1 MAPTAFASAVPLRL
15 VRQPMELRTSAAAAV
30 APATTAVAGAAS
42 HTARGARRAF
52 QPWMSADAQA
62 SASAA
67 TDSHDLNGTT
77 ISGPLTPA
85 RNYLLV
91 KNAPP
96 PTTTA
101 GGLILSTASAEK
113 PTYGEVLAAGPGSYW
128 PAGGLIPM
136 VVAVG
141 ETVLFGKYGGTEVT
155 YDNAKSTLVTQD
167 DVLCKL
173 EGGAYSADAVV
184 PILDRVFV
192 KKAAAASESGGGIV
206 LTAGAASNDRNT
218 GEVVSTGPG
227 RLMENGQVEPMTFG
241 VGATVLFAKFGGT
254 EIKFGSDEYVM
265 LRVTDIYAHW

>member
-1 MAPTAFASAVPLRL
+1 
-15 VRQPMELRTSAAAAV
+15 
-30 APATTAVAGAAS
+30 
-42 HTARGARRAF
+42 
-52 QPWMSADAQA
+52 MSADAQA
-62 SASAA
+62 SASTA
-67 TDSHDLNGTT
+67 SHELNGMT
-77 ISGPLTPA
+77 IPGPLTPA

-91 KNAPP
+91 KTATP

-101 GGLILSTASAEK
+101 GGLILSTATAEK

-141 ETVLFGKYGGTEVT
+141 ETVLFGKYGGTELT
-155 YDNAKSTLVTQD
+155 YDNAKTTLVTQD

-173 EGGAYSADAVV
+173 EGGAYTAEAVV

-192 KKAAAASESGGGIV
+192 KKAAAAAESGGGIV
-206 LTAGAASNDRNT
+206 LTAGAAGSDRNT

-241 VGATVLFAKFGGT
+241 AGATVLFAKFGGT
-254 EIKFGSDEYVM
+254 EIKFGADEYVM

>member
-1 MAPTAFASAVPLRL
+1 MAASTAFASAVPLRL
-15 VRQPMELRTSAAAAV
+15 VRQPTALRTSAAAAV
-30 APATTAVAGAAS
+30 VPAPAAAAAGGAS
-42 HTARGARRAF
+42 RAARGGARG
-52 QPWMSADAQA
+52 QPSMSADAQS
-62 SASAA
+62 SASTA
-67 TDSHDLNGTT
+67 SHELNGMT
-77 ISGPLTPA
+77 IPGPLTPA

-91 KNAPP
+91 KTATP

-101 GGLILSTASAEK
+101 GGLILSTATAEK

-128 PAGGLIPM
+128 PAGGVIPM

-141 ETVLFGKYGGTEVT
+141 ETVLFGKYGGTELT
-155 YDNAKSTLVTQD
+155 YDNAKTTLVTQD

-173 EGGAYSADAVV
+173 EGGVYAADAVV

-192 KKAAAASESGGGIV
+192 KKAAAAAESGGGIV
-206 LTAGAASNDRNT
+206 LTAGAAGTERNT

-241 VGATVLFAKFGGT
+241 AGATVLFAKFGGT
-254 EIKFGSDEYVM
+254 EIKFGADEYVM